1 LTTQGE
7 DEEGRSYSG
16 RARAVNALR
25 FTYRPNPGFTGTD
38 TLVYGMADDRA
49 NTATV
54 TIAVRP
60 GPTSCSRTGSNSGAA
75 AARARGDQRL
85 ATQRAISG
93 SVARFP
99 YMRMPTR

>member
-1 LTTQGE
+1 MTTQGE

-60 GPTSCSRTGSNSGAA
+60 GPDVVFKNG
-75 AARARGDQRL
+75 
-85 ATQRAISG
+85 
-93 SVARFP
+93 FE
-99 YMRMPTR
+99 